1 MATLFANCCPI
12 DGRLTGTSTGRS
24 LQKPASLIFGALV
37 WLANATVRMH
47 FGTWK
52 TLWLHYRA
60 YFKRNLANENFFT
73 QVSWNLEA
81 ELGRCDTVVSD
92 PG

>member
-1 MATLFANCCPI
+1 
-12 DGRLTGTSTGRS
+12 
-24 LQKPASLIFGALV
+24 
-37 WLANATVRMH
+37 MH